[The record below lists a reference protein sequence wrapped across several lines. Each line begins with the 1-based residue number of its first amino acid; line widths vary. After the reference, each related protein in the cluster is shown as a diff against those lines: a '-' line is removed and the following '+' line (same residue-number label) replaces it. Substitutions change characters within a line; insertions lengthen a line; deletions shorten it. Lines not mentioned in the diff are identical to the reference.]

1 MLEDHLIQ
9 PKDSITEKVVPSTLL
24 WVCTVGSNPR
34 VRTCKMQ
41 SAVGSSC
48 FVIFPSTC
56 DIDAKTMKYGDSH
69 AFIFVCSPKIG
80 ELLFHV
86 IKPSN

>member
-1 MLEDHLIQ
+1 
-9 PKDSITEKVVPSTLL
+9 
-24 WVCTVGSNPR
+24 
-34 VRTCKMQ
+34 MQ